1 MTPIDLLKSSAASN
15 TDSRSSSAT
24 ITPVNKA
31 FPRSP
36 FGDGDESTKTAY
48 NRQPLRSTATPTNR
62 SADTTGSSTLTATP
76 KSSTK
81 KQSSFSFISQ
91 LSDDFFGDVASKAK
105 STIPTLAAA
114 NRKLTNML
122 RESENSSANNESSE
136 SNSTG
141 TISNSPSQMLSRS
154 KDSNNNLAGGSAAA
168 TVAKK
173 ATPPPPL
180 GIVDSNLSSG
190 QSRHLPQTVY
200 HGPAGEAGSSQH
212 HHHHHHH
219 HHNQQQG
226 SGSATVAGQAGG
238 SSSDL
243 NSENEVFLKECLT
256 SVLEGQGVG
265 WLKYNRVK
273 RLMEDENY
281 RNFVLSR
288 LNTSLDK
295 KLANDEEH
303 IECIRVS
310 KPVFKVNIFW
320 VLN

>member
-1 MTPIDLLKSSAASN
+1 M
-15 TDSRSSSAT
+15 
-24 ITPVNKA
+24 
-31 FPRSP
+31 
-36 FGDGDESTKTAY
+36 
-48 NRQPLRSTATPTNR
+48 
-62 SADTTGSSTLTATP
+62 
-76 KSSTK
+76 
-81 KQSSFSFISQ
+81 
-91 LSDDFFGDVASKAK
+91 ASKAK

-154 KDSNNNLAGGSAAA
+154 KDSNNNLASGSAAA

-180 GIVDSNLSSG
+180 GIVDSNLNSG

-243 NSENEVFLKECLT
+243 NGENEVFLKECLT

-310 KPVFKVNIFW
+310 KPVFKVYIF
-320 VLN
+320 